1 MKSLLSFIF
10 TISFTL
16 LSTAQCDIPAPY
28 QGNTGA
34 NMTLMLT
41 TPFINSLNLEDSEA
55 YLIAVSSSGLV
66 VGSANVTGVS
76 QTSIAI
82 WGNDNSTNEL
92 DGATSNEAIS
102 FQLVDGNN
110 IYNVEMSTTINYT
123 TNGLAVQGSP
133 GIINPF
139 CIYGC
144 TSAWAENF
152 NEQATDNDGS
162 CYLNGCMD
170 ALACNYTE
178 NATIDNGSCTLP
190 GCTDNSYTEYYVQD
204 FIAGCDDGSC
214 SKATADLGI
223 EAEYFTSPVNTGAN
237 MTLGLN
243 LSNTT
248 GLEGST
254 IAAFS
259 DLNNDGVIS
268 ECVGLSTFQDGFFSL
283 ALWGDDA
290 STPENE
296 GLSAN
301 EVDLIFAV
309 LNSSGNVMAFNP
321 NPEFTGYTTNGLIVI
336 TELDFNVTIYG
347 CMDDSYCNY
356 NEAAEEDDGS
366 CLGNPGCIDDH
377 YVEFDINAS
386 CSLEGSCATTWE
398 NAYEE
403 AVQNTATL
411 QSELDMTILAA
422 EQAAIDAQNELN
434 AAIATAEQE
443 MYDITDVYMALDSTF
458 NVLNELYTVL
468 VDNYT
473 TINANYEAM
482 QVDYAVTEQVLQITQ
497 DELDATIWNA
507 MQDELLATELLNTTI
522 TNFDALELDY
532 LVQIEELAAPIL
544 IDIIAGW
551 NIIGYTRQVAQ
562 DAVATLDA
570 ISEQILIVK
579 NNDAEVYWPE
589 FGFNGIGDLIPGQ
602 GYQMKTNQMIADYY
616 FPDTQGERLNVT
628 PTVPQWVIDLPVD
641 VHPNDIRSLVKVVN
655 VLGQEVNPEDSLKGT
670 TLIYLYNDASV
681 EKKIK

>member
-66 VGSANVTGVS
+66 VGSANITGVS

-92 DGATSNEAIS
+92 DGATANEAIS

-190 GCTDNSYTEYYVQD
+190 GCTDNSYTEYYLQG

-223 EAEYFTSPVNTGAN
+223 DADYFTTPVNTGAN

-290 STPENE
+290 STPEIE

-347 CMDDSYCNY
+347 CMDASYCNY

-377 YVEFDINAS
+377 YVEFDVTAS
-386 CSLEGSCATTWE
+386 CSLEGSCATSWE

-422 EQAAIDAQNELN
+422 EQATIDAQNELN
-434 AAIATAEQE
+434 ATIEAAEQE

-458 NVLNELYTVL
+458 NTLNELFSVL
-468 VDNYT
+468 SDNYET
-473 TINANYEAM
+473 LNANYDAM
-482 QVDYAVTEQVLQITQ
+482 ELDYIATEQALQSTQ
-497 DELDATIWNA
+497 EYLDATIWNA
-507 MQDELLATELLNTTI
+507 MQDELLATELLNNTI

-532 LVQIEELAAPIL
+532 QMQIEVLAAPIL
-544 IDIIAGW
+544 IDIIEGW
-551 NIIGYTRQVAQ
+551 NIIGYTRQAAQ

-602 GYQMKTNQMIADYY
+602 GYQVKTNDLINDYF
-616 FPDTQGERLNVT
+616 FPDTQGERLNVS
-628 PTVPQWVIDLPVD
+628 PTAPQWVIDLPTD

-655 VLGQEVNPEDSLKGT
+655 MLGQEVNPEDSLKGT
-670 TLIYLYNDASV
+670 TLI
-681 EKKIK
+681 

>member
-82 WGNDNSTNEL
+82 WGDDNSTNEL

-123 TNGLAVQGSP
+123 NNGLAVQGSP

-223 EAEYFTSPVNTGAN
+223 EAEYFISPVNTGAN

-301 EVDLIFAV
+301 EVNLIFAV

-336 TELDFNVTIYG
+336 NELDFNVTIYG
-347 CMDDSYCNY
+347 CMDVNYCNY

-366 CLGNPGCIDDH
+366 CLGTPGCTDDH
-377 YVEFDINAS
+377 YVEFDAIAS
-386 CSLEGSCATTWE
+386 CSLEGACATTWE
-398 NAYEE
+398 NAFLNEVE
-403 AVQNTATL
+403 NTNLLQQNL
-411 QSELDMTILAA
+411 ENEMQNSSDL
-422 EQAAIDAQNELN
+422 QNELSETIAAADLAAQN
-434 AAIATAEQE
+434 AVAELNSTIAAAELGAQEAQAILSNTIIDAEFAAQNAEVELNASIESANQAQIQATNL
-443 MYDITDVYMALDSTF
+443 LDNTIANF
-458 NVLNELYTVL
+458 ETLEGEYLNEIADLSS
-468 VDNYT
+468 
-473 TINANYEAM
+473 
-482 QVDYAVTEQVLQITQ
+482 
-497 DELDATIWNA
+497 
-507 MQDELLATELLNTTI
+507 
-522 TNFDALELDY
+522 
-532 LVQIEELAAPIL
+532 PIL
-544 IDIIAGW
+544 IDIIEGW

-570 ISEQILIVK
+570 ISDQILIVK

-602 GYQMKTNQMIADYY
+602 GYQMKTSQMIADYY
-616 FPDTQGERLNVT
+616 FPDTQGERLNVF
-628 PTVPQWVIDLPVD
+628 PTVPQWVIDLPAD

-655 VLGQEVNPEDSLKGT
+655 TLGQEVNPEDSLKGT

>member
-1 MKSLLSFIF
+1 MKSLLPFIF

-92 DGATSNEAIS
+92 DGATANEAIS

-223 EAEYFTSPVNTGAN
+223 
-237 MTLGLN
+237 
-243 LSNTT
+243 
-248 GLEGST
+248 
-254 IAAFS
+254 
-259 DLNNDGVIS
+259 
-268 ECVGLSTFQDGFFSL
+268 
-283 ALWGDDA
+283 DA
-290 STPENE
+290 
-296 GLSAN
+296 
-301 EVDLIFAV
+301 
-309 LNSSGNVMAFNP
+309 
-321 NPEFTGYTTNGLIVI
+321 
-336 TELDFNVTIYG
+336 
-347 CMDDSYCNY
+347 
-356 NEAAEEDDGS
+356 
-366 CLGNPGCIDDH
+366 
-377 YVEFDINAS
+377 
-386 CSLEGSCATTWE
+386 
-398 NAYEE
+398 
-403 AVQNTATL
+403 
-411 QSELDMTILAA
+411 
-422 EQAAIDAQNELN
+422 
-434 AAIATAEQE
+434 
-443 MYDITDVYMALDSTF
+443 
-458 NVLNELYTVL
+458 
-468 VDNYT
+468 
-473 TINANYEAM
+473 
-482 QVDYAVTEQVLQITQ
+482 
-497 DELDATIWNA
+497 
-507 MQDELLATELLNTTI
+507 
-522 TNFDALELDY
+522 DY
-532 LVQIEELAAPIL
+532 LQHQLTQVQI
-544 IDIIAGW
+544 
-551 NIIGYTRQVAQ
+551 
-562 DAVATLDA
+562 
-570 ISEQILIVK
+570 
-579 NNDAEVYWPE
+579 
-589 FGFNGIGDLIPGQ
+589 
-602 GYQMKTNQMIADYY
+602 
-616 FPDTQGERLNVT
+616 
-628 PTVPQWVIDLPVD
+628 
-641 VHPNDIRSLVKVVN
+641 
-655 VLGQEVNPEDSLKGT
+655 
-670 TLIYLYNDASV
+670 
-681 EKKIK
+681 

>member
-16 LSTAQCDIPAPY
+16 LSTAQCDIPATY

-82 WGNDNSTNEL
+82 WGDDNSTNEL

-223 EAEYFTSPVNTGAN
+223 EAEYFISPVNTGAN

-301 EVDLIFAV
+301 EVNLIFAV

-366 CLGNPGCIDDH
+366 CLGIPGCIDDH
-377 YVEFDINAS
+377 YVEFDAIAS
-386 CSLEGSCATTWE
+386 CSLEGACATTWE
-398 NAYEE
+398 NAFLNEVE
-403 AVQNTATL
+403 NTNLLQQNLENETQNSSDL
-411 QSELDMTILAA
+411 
-422 EQAAIDAQNELN
+422 QNELSETIAAADLAAQN
-434 AAIATAEQE
+434 AVAELNSTIAAAELGAQEAQAILSNT
-443 MYDITDVYMALDSTF
+443 ITDA
-458 NVLNELYTVL
+458 
-468 VDNYT
+468 
-473 TINANYEAM
+473 
-482 QVDYAVTEQVLQITQ
+482 
-497 DELDATIWNA
+497 
-507 MQDELLATELLNTTI
+507 
-522 TNFDALELDY
+522 
-532 LVQIEELAAPIL
+532 ELAAQNAELELNASIESANQAQIQATNLLDNTIANFETLEGEYLNEIADLSSPIL
-544 IDIIAGW
+544 IDIIEGW

-570 ISEQILIVK
+570 ISDQILIVK

-602 GYQMKTNQMIADYY
+602 GYQMKTSQMIADYY
-616 FPDTQGERLNVT
+616 FPDTQGERLNVF
-628 PTVPQWVIDLPVD
+628 PTVPQWVIDLPAD

-655 VLGQEVNPEDSLKGT
+655 TLGQEVNPEDSLKGT